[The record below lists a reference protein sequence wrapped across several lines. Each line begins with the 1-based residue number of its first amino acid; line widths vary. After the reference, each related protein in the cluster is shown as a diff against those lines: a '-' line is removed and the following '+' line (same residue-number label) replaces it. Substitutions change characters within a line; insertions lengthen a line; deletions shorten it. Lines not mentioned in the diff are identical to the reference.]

1 MTAESGDNKMYQY
14 VEREGGAIV
23 GGYTRISLRS
33 MKHLPKVGRVR
44 TVKGYTYYSTRRA
57 GFDSPFTSNHTAVAV
72 LGDKG
77 SIRMEGL
84 CWGYSGEGPR
94 GLQKLFDLL
103 GIDEDARTIA
113 EAPTNQDT
121 RVYWQIDIDKDGSK
135 TLKTNKE
142 KQ

>member
-1 MTAESGDNKMYQY
+1 
-14 VEREGGAIV
+14 
-23 GGYTRISLRS
+23 
-33 MKHLPKVGRVR
+33 
-44 TVKGYTYYSTRRA
+44 
-57 GFDSPFTSNHTAVAV
+57 
-72 LGDKG
+72 
-77 SIRMEGL
+77 MEGL

-113 EAPTNQDT
+113 EVPTNQDT
-121 RVYWQIDIDKDGSK
+121 RVYWQIDIDNDGSK